1 MRSNDGALDL
11 IQKVTLKL
19 ISHVCFRIYYDDYN
33 GIYTAAFCRLF
44 LPFKTVTYSFPAQSV
59 EELPPNFLLDKS
71 GIYTGPT
78 IKIRPIQKDVY
89 IHHME
94 CLSAEMSQIQD
105 TDIKSNDYFPPAVA
119 SATAAVNADES
130 ISQKRESHQSH
141 KISKTGKPKK
151 VSYIT

>member
-1 MRSNDGALDL
+1 M
-11 IQKVTLKL
+11 
-19 ISHVCFRIYYDDYN
+19 
-33 GIYTAAFCRLF
+33 
-44 LPFKTVTYSFPAQSV
+44 

-78 IKIRPIQKDVY
+78 LKIRPIQKDVY

-151 VSYIT
+151 VRYIT

>member
-1 MRSNDGALDL
+1 M
-11 IQKVTLKL
+11 
-19 ISHVCFRIYYDDYN
+19 
-33 GIYTAAFCRLF
+33 
-44 LPFKTVTYSFPAQSV
+44 
-59 EELPPNFLLDKS
+59 EEIPPNFLLDKS

-105 TDIKSNDYFPPAVA
+105 TDIKSADYFPPAVA

-141 KISKTGKPKK
+141 KISKTGKPKQ
-151 VSYIT
+151 VRYIT